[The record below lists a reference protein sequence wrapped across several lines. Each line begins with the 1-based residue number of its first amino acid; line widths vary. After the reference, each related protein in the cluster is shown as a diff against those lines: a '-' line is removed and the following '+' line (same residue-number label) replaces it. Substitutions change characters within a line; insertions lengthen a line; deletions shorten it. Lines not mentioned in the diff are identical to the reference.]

1 LLGQFTGAQVVVA
14 DFEAGIGTVS
24 RLPEGSV
31 DAVLVVV
38 EPTPKSLEVGRR
50 AAELAAERRLGTV
63 LLVANRVSDAAAE
76 DQVRAA
82 LPGEPPLVVPDDPE
96 VLAADRHGQS
106 VLDRSPGS
114 AAVAAFGPLA
124 DRLAAL
130 IG

>member
-1 LLGQFTGAQVVVA
+1 M
-14 DFEAGIGTVS
+14 
-24 RLPEGSV
+24 

-82 LPGEPPLVVPDDPE
+82 LPGKPPLFVPDDPE

-106 VLDRSPGS
+106 VLDRSPDA
-114 AAVAAFGPLA
+114 AAVAALGPLA